1 MSAERCRVGVI
12 LNGLKQFYVRETE
25 QKREGRWVV
34 IPLFDTDLK
43 QATAMSEA
51 VATAFV
57 KKLQALGV
65 SGMWLEDCRDG
76 RRIEVADESQ
86 QQFVEDTRVISRATL
101 DDEYSPDARWYLVKP
116 VNRPNGGPMWLLKCV
131 VPGIP
136 DPQLIYEKDPL
147 SCLQRAQDLNFL
159 QFGERAPAPQPQPV
173 SQKPAA
179 PMARLRPRRS

>member
-25 QKREGRWVV
+25 QKREGQWIA

-65 SGMWLEDCRDG
+65 KGMWLEDCRDG
-76 RRIEVADESQ
+76 RRIEMPSELQ
-86 QQFVEDTRVISRATL
+86 QSGVDHRTTVRATL
-101 DDEYSPDARWYLVKP
+101 DDENSLEARWFIVKP

-136 DPQLIYEKDPL
+136 DPQLIYERDPL

-159 QFGERAPAPQPQPV
+159 QYGERAPAPQPQPV
-173 SQKPAA
+173 TNPTALT
-179 PMARLRPRRS
+179 ARLRPGGLR